1 MKYGAID
8 IGTNAARLLIGEVED
23 HNGVKRVRKVS
34 YTRIPLRLGLEVF
47 DKKKIDSKK
56 RVEFIKTIQAF
67 KLIAEI
73 FEIKHLRA
81 VATSA
86 MREAE
91 NGWEIKEEIMRH
103 TGVNI
108 EIIDGDEE
116 AKLIFNSFLQVEH
129 SNNSPFVVIDV
140 GGGSTEISIFN
151 DGKIEESISFKI
163 GTIRILKDKV
173 KDKTWKELDEWLTKK
188 QEEIVGLRVFATG
201 GNINK
206 THKLLG
212 FKFLEPLPFR
222 DLEALYDELKE
233 LSLDKRIEQFG
244 LKEDR
249 ADVIVPAL
257 HIYLKI
263 MRKLKAKEVI
273 VPKVG
278 LSDGVILELA
288 KSEKNKI

>member
-8 IGTNAARLLIGEVED
+8 IGTNAARLLIGEVEET
-23 HNGVKRVRKVS
+23 NGVKKVRKVS

-47 DKKKIDSKK
+47 DKKKIGSKK

-67 KLIAEI
+67 KLIAEV
-73 FEIKHLRA
+73 FDVDKLRA

-91 NGWEIKEEIMRH
+91 NGLEIKEEIRRH
-103 TGVNI
+103 TDVNI
-108 EIIDGDEE
+108 DIIEGSEE

-129 SNNSPFVVIDV
+129 SIDNPFIVVDV
-140 GGGSTEISIFN
+140 GGGSTEISIFS
-151 DGKIEESISFKI
+151 DGAIEESKSFKI
-163 GTIRILKDKV
+163 GTIRILKNKV
-173 KDKTWKELDEWLTKK
+173 KEKTWEELLDWLKEK
-188 QEEIVGLRVFATG
+188 QADLKGMRVFATG

-206 THKLLG
+206 IHKILG
-212 FKFLEPLPFR
+212 LKYMEASPVK
-222 DLEALYDELKE
+222 DLEAIYELLKTM
-233 LSLDKRIEQFG
+233 SINKRIEAYG

-257 HIYLKI
+257 KIYLTI

-278 LSDGVILELA
+278 LSDGVILEL
-288 KSEKNKI
+288 EKNHET